1 MNGRHALA
9 HLAMRILAV
18 VPNSAGVERLFSM
31 FGIIHSKRR
40 NRLSPEV
47 VRKSAIVKADTES
60 KCGKNTGSHSEKRDR
75 AVLEEDDAFVE
86 LIASIRRAASSS
98 AAGAAGSTAASSPEA
113 ASTSPATA
121 SSMPAGS
128 STLSTPSV
136 AAPAYSAGSFGRLA
150 DELIADAASDEA
162 SDDADDEAPEFV
174 ATSYTLEDIRI
185 PNLFDCA
192 FYNSG
197 CFVLT
202 SSHSVWSKPENV
214 LQGELDLHDE
224 HQALLSAVL
233 ADLNVS
239 SISP

>member
-60 KCGKNTGSHSEKRDR
+60 KCGKNTGSHSEKRNR
-75 AVLEEDDAFVE
+75 TVLEEDDAFVE
-86 LIASIRRAASSS
+86 LIASIRLAASST
-98 AAGAAGSTAASSPEA
+98 AGAAASTAASSPEA

-136 AAPAYSAGSFGRLA
+136 AARAHSVGSFGRLA
-150 DELIADAASDEA
+150 DELIADAAADEA
-162 SDDADDEAPEFV
+162 SDDADDEVPEFV
-174 ATSYTLEDIRI
+174 STSYTPDDIRI

-197 CFVLT
+197 SFVLT
-202 SSHSVWSKPENV
+202 SPHSVWSKPENV